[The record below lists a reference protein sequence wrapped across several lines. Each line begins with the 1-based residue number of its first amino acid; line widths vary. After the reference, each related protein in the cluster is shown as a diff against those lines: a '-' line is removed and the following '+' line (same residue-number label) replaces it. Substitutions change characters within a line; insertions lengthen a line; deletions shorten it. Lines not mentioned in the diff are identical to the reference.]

1 MASTINN
8 TKDFAQ
14 GKLYKTNSGNTFMVV
29 DVSPEKM
36 KVELYNVKTMAKIAM
51 VYDTEIPE
59 SVGVEEIVST
69 DL

>member
-1 MASTINN
+1 MASTVNN
-8 TKDFAQ
+8 TKDFSQ

-36 KVELYNVKTMAKIAM
+36 KVELYNVKTMAKISM

-69 DL
+69 GL